1 MSRLSVASAL
11 TDVGQEKRMPLGQKE
26 IMQRSGLR
34 VYVSPVGGVMPG
46 DLGVFYSRRES
57 GPYYSW
63 RFDEK
68 PGRWRS
74 ARVHPSVQGLKALC
88 VANWKVVPH
97 ALRARLDEHYL
108 E

>member
-1 MSRLSVASAL
+1 MSGLSAASAL
-11 TDVGQEKRMPLGQKE
+11 TVVGHEKRMPFEQRE

-46 DLGVFYSRRES
+46 GLGVFYSRREG

-74 ARVHPSVQGLKALC
+74 CRVHPSVLGLKGLC
-88 VANWKVVPH
+88 VASWKVVPH